1 MLEPVGDRIIV
12 EVKKDE
18 DANIGGI
25 YVASSAK
32 QKPTEGTV
40 VAVGKGKYSND
51 GKLIPMTVA
60 KGDKIVYDKYA
71 GTNVEYEGKKYLVLR
86 EQDVLAIEK

>member
-32 QKPTEGTV
+32 KKPTEGTV
-40 VAVGKGKYSND
+40 VAVGRGKYSDD
-51 GKLIPMTVA
+51 GKLLPMTVA
-60 KGDKIVYDKYA
+60 KGDKIIYDKYA
-71 GTNVEYEGKKYLVLR
+71 GTDVEYDGNKYLVLR